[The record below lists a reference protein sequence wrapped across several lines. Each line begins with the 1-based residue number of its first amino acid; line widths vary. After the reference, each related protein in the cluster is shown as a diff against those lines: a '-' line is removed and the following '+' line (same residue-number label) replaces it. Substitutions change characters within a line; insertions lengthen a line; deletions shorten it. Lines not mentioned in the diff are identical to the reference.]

1 MPRQVSV
8 ARVPDK
14 DDSECSDIELGSE
27 DSERSGSDS
36 EYRRSSDN
44 EGDSEEEEEQEQAP
58 VRRSKPRPIVRQVH
72 VHM

>member
-1 MPRQVSV
+1 M

-44 EGDSEEEEEQEQAP
+44 EGDSEGDSEEEEEQEQAP